1 MSLRE
6 ATRPLTAS
14 EQGPSGR
21 AFRPP
26 RLKRMLEN
34 IYADAVR
41 VNEENILSALEWN
54 PRARLLD
61 LGCDD
66 GAWTKRLGGAV
77 GTSHLFGIEIV
88 DERREQAQR
97 NGIRAD
103 RGDLAKPLALES
115 AAFDVVHA
123 NQVIEHVPDLDL
135 FASEMFRV
143 LRPGGYA
150 VVSTE
155 NGSSWH
161 NIAAAV
167 LGWQI
172 FSLTNLS
179 ATRLGIG
186 NPFAIQRGNAL
197 GHASWTHKTIFN
209 YRGLSEFLSA
219 HGFET
224 PTTWGAG
231 YHPFP
236 AAWGRWDVRHS
247 HFLTIKARKPA

>member
-6 ATRPLTAS
+6 APRPLDAS
-14 EQGPSGR
+14 EQLRGTD
-21 AFRPP
+21 FKPP
-26 RLKRMLEN
+26 KLKGLFER

-41 VNEENILSALEWN
+41 VNEENILSAIERN
-54 PRARLLD
+54 PEAKLLD

-66 GAWTKRLGGAV
+66 GTWTKKLGAAAGTQRLYGV
-77 GTSHLFGIEIV
+77 EIV
-88 DERREQAQR
+88 EERLSRARE
-97 NGIRAD
+97 NGVDAIH
-103 RGDLAKPLALES
+103 GDLAQPLALS
-115 AAFDVVHA
+115 DASVDVIHA

-143 LRPGGYA
+143 LRPGGYV

-179 ATRLGIG
+179 STRLGIG
-186 NPFAIQRGNAL
+186 NPFAIQRGNVL

-209 YRGLSEFLSA
+209 YRGLEEFLLA
-219 HGFET
+219 HGFEK
-224 PTTWGAG
+224 PTILGAG

-247 HFLTIKARKPA
+247 HFITVKARKPA